1 MKFYL
6 MINVKFDHDLVYTTH
21 FVAAENII
29 SYPFQEQSTYY
40 IHVPVFY
47 LNFICI
53 FKYGMCNY
61 FFDEFLNWAHMKSIT
76 YPYTTPAETQGY
88 YMYMKYM
95 CSKVQK
101 NNPHFLH
108 FTYRR
113 CLAVFVAITYQ
124 KWHY

>member
-1 MKFYL
+1 MSFFKL
-6 MINVKFDHDLVYTTH
+6 GTH
-21 FVAAENII
+21 EKHN
-29 SYPFQEQSTYY
+29 
-40 IHVPVFY
+40 
-47 LNFICI
+47 L
-53 FKYGMCNY
+53 
-61 FFDEFLNWAHMKSIT
+61 
-76 YPYTTPAETQGY
+76 PYTTPAETQGY